1 MRVIGYVRVSTVD
14 QATEG
19 VSLDAQKAR
28 IGGWC
33 TARGL
38 TLDGGDV
45 HVDAGVSGKR
55 ADNRPGLQSALEA
68 VCRERGVLVVYS
80 LSRLARSTK
89 DAISIAER
97 LKEAGAELV
106 SLTENLD
113 TTTATGKLLYRMLAI
128 LAEFE
133 RDIIAERT
141 RTALGHKRS
150 RSERLGQVPYG
161 WRLSDDGRTLV
172 GDGAERGAL
181 ADVRR
186 WRSEGRSLRGI
197 AAELSRRGVPTKNG
211 GARWTHSSVAE
222 ILNREPD
229 HEPDSEGGEAA
240 AAVVPGQAHAE
251 LSVA

>member
-1 MRVIGYVRVSTVD
+1 MRVIGYVRVSTND

-38 TLDGGDV
+38 TLDEGDV
-45 HVDAGVSGKR
+45 HVDAGISGKR
-55 ADNRPGLQSALEA
+55 ADNRPGLQAALDA

-97 LKEAGAELV
+97 LKKAGAELV

-150 RSERLGQVPYG
+150 KSERLGQVPYG
-161 WRLSDDGRTLV
+161 VRLADDGRTLV
-172 GDGAERGAL
+172 PDEAEQEAL
-181 ADVRR
+181 AAVHR
-186 WRSEGRSLRGI
+186 WRSEGLSLRGI
-197 AAELSRRGVPTKNG
+197 AAELTRQGVPTKNG
-211 GARWTHSSVAE
+211 GATWTHTSVAE
-222 ILNREPD
+222 ILKREPY
-229 HEPDSEGGEAA
+229 HEPKDGAA
-240 AAVVPGQAHAE
+240 AASGCSEQAHAQ

>member
-1 MRVIGYVRVSTVD
+1 MKVIGYVRVSTHD

-28 IGGWC
+28 VGGWC

-38 TLDGGDV
+38 TLDEADV
-45 HVDAGVSGKR
+45 YVDAGLSGKR
-55 ADNRPGLQSALEA
+55 ADNRPGLQSALDA
-68 VCRERGVLVVYS
+68 VCLARGALVVYS
-80 LSRLARSTK
+80 LSRLARSTR

-97 LKEAGAELV
+97 LKGAGAELV

-141 RTALGHKRS
+141 RTALSHKRS
-150 RSERLGQVPYG
+150 KSERIGQIPYG
-161 WRLSDDGRTLV
+161 RRLSEDGLTLV
-172 GDGAERGAL
+172 VDEAERKAV
-181 ADVRR
+181 AAARR
-186 WRSEGRSLRGI
+186 LRSEGWSLRDI
-197 AAELSRRGVPTKNG
+197 AAELTRSGVPTKKG
-211 GARWTHSSVAE
+211 GARWVHTSVAE
-222 ILNREPD
+222 ILNRETHRGED
-229 HEPDSEGGEAA
+229 ALAEGTGF
-240 AAVVPGQAHAE
+240 GQAHAQ